1 MEGWIKLHRKL
12 TEWEWYKDNNT
23 KSLFVHLLLMANHK
37 DGRFQG
43 QEVKRGQLI
52 TGRKVLSVQ
61 TGLSEQQ
68 IRTGLNKLISTNE
81 ITIKSTNKNSLISII
96 RYNSYQI
103 ESENTKQSTSEI
115 TNNQPTSNQQVTTN
129 KNDKNVKNDK
139 NLLEGEKI
147 SKEEIHKR
155 LFRELK
161 ESTSWMEQFCMNQKC
176 TIQEAEKHLIK
187 FYQET
192 VLKGE
197 FKEELK
203 ELKNHFIN
211 WTKKGNRVQKIE
223 PDNKSSIKDNWW

>member
-23 KSLFVHLLLMANHK
+23 KSLFIHLLLMANHK

-43 QEVKRGQLI
+43 QDVKRGQLI

-81 ITIKSTNKNSLISII
+81 ITIKTTNKNSLISII

-155 LFRELK
+155 LFKELK

-176 TIQEAEKHLIK
+176 TMQEAEKHLIK

-192 VLKGE
+192 VLRGKY
-197 FKEELK
+197 KEDLNGLK
-203 ELKNHFIN
+203 EYFMN
-211 WTKKGNRVQKIE
+211 WIRIGNPVEKFESNR
-223 PDNKSSIKDNWW
+223 NSNIKDNWW

>member
-1 MEGWIKLHRKL
+1 
-12 TEWEWYKDNNT
+12 
-23 KSLFVHLLLMANHK
+23 MANHK

-81 ITIKSTNKNSLISII
+81 ITIKTTNKNSLISII

-103 ESENTKQSTSEI
+103 ESENSKQSTSEI

-147 SKEEIHKR
+147 SKEEIHKK

-176 TIQEAEKHLIK
+176 TMQEAEKHLVR
-187 FYQET
+187 FYQYT
-192 VLKGE
+192 VLVAD
-197 FKEELK
+197 LK
-203 ELKNHFIN
+203 KDLPSLQNHLVH
-211 WTKKGNRVQKIE
+211 WTNKGNRVEKIE
-223 PDNKSSIKDNWW
+223 TENKSSIKDNWW

>member
-23 KSLFVHLLLMANHK
+23 KSLFIHLLLMANHK

-68 IRTGLNKLISTNE
+68 IRTALNKLISTNE
-81 ITIKSTNKNSLISII
+81 ITIKTTNKNSLISII

-103 ESENTKQSTSEI
+103 ENENTKQSTSEI
-115 TNNQPTSNQQVTTN
+115 TNDQPTSNQQVTTN

-147 SKEEIHKR
+147 SKEEIHKK

-192 VLKGE
+192 VLRGKY
-197 FKEELK
+197 KEDLNGLK
-203 ELKNHFIN
+203 EYFMN
-211 WTKKGNRVQKIE
+211 WIRIGNPVEKFESNR
-223 PDNKSSIKDNWW
+223 SSNIKDNWW